1 MFSKLKKV
9 KEGIKSASSSS
20 DDRLMVGLDIGT
32 EFVKALI
39 ARIDD
44 NENIEIIGVGREHQS
59 LSDMNAGAIA
69 DIASVVANCDSAL
82 ATAEKMAGGSARS
95 AVIGIA
101 GELVKGSTTAVRFSR
116 KDPNKEIDIDEI
128 DRIFSLVQDKAEANA
143 KKQLSLE
150 TGGKDIGLRLV
161 NSALISIEIDGYGV
175 TNPIGFQGKNI
186 LIQLYTAFA
195 PLVHIGAIERVAEQ
209 LDLDLL
215 TVAAEP
221 FAVARAVIGDDPNA
235 SLSAILVDVGGGTSD
250 IAVVNEGGVE
260 GTVMFGI
267 GGRAFTKSIA
277 RDLDIEYEKAEA
289 LKVGLKT
296 DKMPEHKI
304 KPVEVA
310 LNKTSSVWLNG
321 LVLGLEE
328 FNHLDHLP
336 NRLLLC
342 GGGSSLSTMTDQLI
356 SSSWYQEL
364 PFTKKPTIQL
374 IKPNQVVGIHDTT
387 DIIEDH
393 TYITAMG
400 LLRVGMDTLLQL
412 DAPSGSMRDRINR
425 MLKI

>member
-1 MFSKLKKV
+1 M
-9 KEGIKSASSSS
+9 
-20 DDRLMVGLDIGT
+20 
-32 EFVKALI
+32 
-39 ARIDD
+39 
-44 NENIEIIGVGREHQS
+44 
-59 LSDMNAGAIA
+59 
-69 DIASVVANCDSAL
+69 
-82 ATAEKMAGGSARS
+82 
-95 AVIGIA
+95 
-101 GELVKGSTTAVRFSR
+101 
-116 KDPNKEIDIDEI
+116 
-128 DRIFSLVQDKAEANA
+128 
-143 KKQLSLE
+143 
-150 TGGKDIGLRLV
+150 
-161 NSALISIEIDGYGV
+161 
-175 TNPIGFQGKNI
+175 
-186 LIQLYTAFA
+186 
-195 PLVHIGAIERVAEQ
+195 
-209 LDLDLL
+209 
-215 TVAAEP
+215 AAEP

-356 SSSWYQEL
+356 S
-364 PFTKKPTIQL
+364 
-374 IKPNQVVGIHDTT
+374 
-387 DIIEDH
+387 
-393 TYITAMG
+393 
-400 LLRVGMDTLLQL
+400 
-412 DAPSGSMRDRINR
+412 
-425 MLKI
+425 